1 MAKKVEIPALDLK
14 REYDFLRK
22 DIARELR
29 SCFESQQ
36 WILGEKVTQFEEKAA
51 KYLGVKH
58 AIGVAS
64 GTDALLLSLRALAIK
79 EKNKEYFD
87 KKDEVITT
95 PFTFV
100 ATAEAIVRSGATP
113 VFVDVNLAT
122 FNICPGEIKKA
133 ITKNTVGI
141 LPVHLY
147 GNSCRM
153 DEILKIA
160 KENNLFV
167 VEDTAQAFGGTY
179 STKGACLPARQGSAS
194 GGKGKKL
201 GTIGNCGAFSFFPSK
216 NLGGCGDGGL
226 IATNNIRL
234 AELVRILRNHGQ
246 IKKYN
251 ASYIGYNSR
260 LDSIQAA
267 ILLVKLKYVDK
278 FNQLRREIAKKYNEA
293 FKDIKQLQTPKPLTI
308 NHQPSTINQQPST
321 INYGHVYHL
330 YTIKVTSGRDE
341 LLKFLNS
348 SGIDTRPYY
357 PILLSKMKAFKN
369 CKIKGDLKNAKDLS
383 KKILSLPIHP
393 FLKDEEID
401 YVISTVKKFFKK

>member
-1 MAKKVEIPALDLK
+1 
-14 REYDFLRK
+14 
-22 DIARELR
+22 
-29 SCFESQQ
+29 
-36 WILGEKVTQFEEKAA
+36 
-51 KYLGVKH
+51 
-58 AIGVAS
+58 AS

-122 FNICPGEIKKA
+122 FNICPKEIKKA

-278 FNQLRREIAKKYNEA
+278 FNQLRREIAKKYMR
-293 FKDIKQLQTPKPLTI
+293 
-308 NHQPSTINQQPST
+308 
-321 INYGHVYHL
+321 HL
-330 YTIKVTSGRDE
+330 
-341 LLKFLNS
+341 
-348 SGIDTRPYY
+348 
-357 PILLSKMKAFKN
+357 
-369 CKIKGDLKNAKDLS
+369 KI
-383 KKILSLPIHP
+383 
-393 FLKDEEID
+393 
-401 YVISTVKKFFKK
+401 